1 MSSEEISQVSSV
13 FSFEPP
19 WYYAVEE
26 NSLKEG
32 KLLRVQV
39 RSKDILLVKTDGQIN
54 ALSNFCPHA
63 RCPMDR
69 GRLEDFI
76 LTCICHGRKFDVRT
90 GECINDSLKMERYEC
105 KTEGEKIGVRI
116 E

>member
-1 MSSEEISQVSSV
+1 MSSEKKFQAGSVSD
-13 FSFEPP
+13 FEPP

-26 NSLKEG
+26 NNLKEG
-32 KLLRVQV
+32 KLLRVEAGG
-39 RSKDILLVKTDGQIN
+39 KDVLLVKTEGQIN
-54 ALSNFCPHA
+54 ALSNVCPHA
-63 RCPMDR
+63 RCPLDR

-90 GECINDSLKMERYEC
+90 GECINDSLKLKRYEC
-105 KTEGEKIGVRI
+105 KLEGEKIGVKI